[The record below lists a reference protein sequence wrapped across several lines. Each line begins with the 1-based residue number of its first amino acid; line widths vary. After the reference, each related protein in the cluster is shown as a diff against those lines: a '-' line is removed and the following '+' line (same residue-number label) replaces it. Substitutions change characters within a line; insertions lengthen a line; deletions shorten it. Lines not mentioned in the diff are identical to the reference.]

1 MPSGRPAKV
10 LVIGAGIGGLT
21 CAVALRRIGV
31 DVEVYERATELREAG
46 SGLSVMSNAVTA
58 LAGLGIDLGLEKR
71 GRAVESFRIMD
82 RRGRL
87 IRDLPFGEA
96 CERAGAR
103 SFCLSRAD
111 LQEALLAEAGDCPVH
126 LGATAVGFD
135 TAGPGGTVGFDT
147 TGPGV
152 TVGFDTAGPGV
163 TVRFAD
169 GRSASGDVLVG
180 ADGFHSAVRRHLVG
194 PERPRDCDHL
204 FRLGIVP
211 FRHPRLTE
219 GAVRHYW
226 GRGQRFGLI
235 DIGHGRCY
243 WWAAMSTAPGTPAPD
258 RVKDAVRR
266 AYEGWADEVR
276 AAIEATP
283 EADILTVPSRDRP
296 FLERWGE
303 GPLTLLGDA
312 AHPMLTTLAQG
323 AGTAMEDAVVLA
335 RTLADP
341 ATGDDP
347 VGALRA
353 YEDLRRDRARAM
365 VAGSRDMN
373 RLTQGARPHRRLL
386 RDAYFRLV
394 PRRVLVR
401 QTAQALTYPPDGR
414 TAGPGDVRRD
424 LSPLERL
431 YWIADRTSPLN
442 VVARARVHGHLSPSL
457 HRRALD
463 VLQLRHPL
471 LRVAI
476 TDDGTGAH
484 PAFVPLDGQQIP
496 LRHVRVRPDDPDAD
510 TRWQHEVDE
519 RELAEGLD
527 WRTGPLL
534 RALVITSEGNEDEA
548 ELHDLL
554 LTVSHVVADGKT
566 CLSLVREWIEIAAQL
581 DREAPPQTVSR
592 RVLPATDDLLP
603 RGHRGAAGAAGFRA
617 LMRREE
623 RASLTRPAQ
632 RIVPDGHV
640 PFERRRTRMTHRSLT
655 ADQLERL
662 ARAARRH
669 GTTVHGALA
678 AAMVSAVAR
687 DAGTPAAA
695 HFSIG
700 SPVDFRA
707 DLEPPVLPDEVGTY
721 VATVPTR
728 VRYEPGGPLWPMAR
742 DISRDLAR
750 RRKRRDHLATIS
762 LPRVAGPGSLADG
775 ASFMRFMDEK
785 GPINLC
791 LSNVGRYDFPDQMGP
806 WRIDGAQFLTGVSV
820 MGAVVATA
828 TTAHGRLA
836 WNFGY
841 VEGLVTEP
849 RARHIADES
858 VRIVLSALAE

>member
-1 MPSGRPAKV
+1 MKA
-10 LVIGAGIGGLT
+10 LVVGAGIGGLT
-21 CAVALRRIGV
+21 CAVALRRVGV

-58 LAGLGIDLGLEKR
+58 LAGLGIDLALGKR

-87 IRDLPFGEA
+87 IRDLPFAEA

-111 LQEALLAEAGDCPVH
+111 LQEALLTEAGDCPVH
-126 LGATAVGFD
+126 LGAAAT
-135 TAGPGGTVGFDT
+135 
-147 TGPGV
+147 
-152 TVGFDTAGPGV
+152 GFDTAGPGV
-163 TVRFAD
+163 TVRFGD

-194 PERPRDCDHL
+194 PEQPRDCDHL

-243 WWAAMSTAPGTPAPD
+243 WWAAMSTTRGTPAPD
-258 RVKDAVRR
+258 RVKDDVRH

-283 EADILTVPSRDRP
+283 EADILTVPSRDRA
-296 FLERWGE
+296 FLERWGD

-335 RTLADP
+335 RALADP
-341 ATGDDP
+341 TTRDDP
-347 VGALRA
+347 VRALRA
-353 YEDLRRDRARAM
+353 YEELRRDRARAM
-365 VAGSRDMN
+365 VAGSRSMN
-373 RLTQGARPHRRLL
+373 RLTQGARPHRRLV
-386 RDAYFRLV
+386 RDTYFRLV

-401 QTAQALTYPPDGR
+401 QTARALTYPGGR
-414 TAGPGDVRRD
+414 AAGPGGVRRD

-431 YWIADRTSPLN
+431 YWIADLTSPLN
-442 VVARARVHGHLSPSL
+442 VIARARVHGDLSPSL

-484 PAFVPLDGQQIP
+484 PAFVPLDGRQIP
-496 LRHVRVRPDDPDAD
+496 LRHVRVPAGGPGAD

-527 WRTGPLL
+527 WSAGPLL
-534 RALVITSEGNEDEA
+534 RAVVITSGGTRNGNEDA
-548 ELHDLL
+548 DGDRDGDRDGDGKGGQGAVHDLL
-554 LTVSHVVADGKT
+554 LTVSHVIADGRT
-566 CLSLVREWIEIAAQL
+566 CLSLVREWIEIAARL
-581 DREAPPQTVSR
+581 ECGATPQTVSR

-603 RGHRGAAGAAGFRA
+603 RRHRGAAGAAGFRA

-632 RIVPDGHV
+632 RIVPDAHV
-640 PFERRRTRMTHRSLT
+640 PFEQRRTRMTHRSLT
-655 ADQLERL
+655 ADQVRRL
-662 ARAARRH
+662 VRAARRH

-678 AAMVSAVAR
+678 AALVSAVAL

-707 DLEPPVLPDEVGTY
+707 GLEPPVLPDEVGTY

-728 VRYEPGGPLWPMAR
+728 VRYEPGGSLWPMAR
-742 DISRDLAR
+742 TVSQDLVR
-750 RRKRRDHLATIS
+750 RRKRQDHLATIS

-775 ASFMRFMDEK
+775 ASFMRFMDEE

-791 LSNVGRYDFPDQMGP
+791 LSNVGRYDFPELAGP

-820 MGAVVATA
+820 MGAVVAA
-828 TTAHGRLA
+828 VTTGPDRLA
-836 WNFGY
+836 WNFSY
-841 VEGLVTEP
+841 VEGLVP
-849 RARHIADES
+849 ASRAQRIADDS